1 MASTKAG
8 NPIDWQPDTF
18 RPSANFEPSLWGDR
32 FSSFHLDNQAFEM
45 YSKEVEVL
53 KEEVR
58 SMLIDAESKASEKMN
73 LINTIERL
81 GVFYHFEKEIE
92 EKLEQIFHSHSHL
105 EDHEDY
111 NDLSTAAIHFRIFRQ
126 HGYNMSCDVFNKFK
140 DNNGKFNENL
150 TRDVMGML
158 SLYEASHLRIN
169 GEDIIDEA
177 LAFTTTHLESMVTDE
192 LSPFLAKQV
201 MHALEQP
208 LHKGIPR
215 LEARR
220 YISIYEEDVSK
231 NKLLLKL
238 AKFDFNLLQLTHK
251 QELCHMSRW
260 WNDLGFES
268 KLPFVRSRVVEC
280 YFWAMTAYFE
290 PHYSLGRIILAKIIV
305 MSSVLNDIYD
315 EYGTIE
321 ELKLFTDAMQRAI
334 INLYEEFDKE
344 MTKQG
349 RSYSVD
355 GSKYAFKEIARSY
368 HMEAK
373 WCKEGY
379 VPSFDEFMSNALNS
393 VGYYLLTAS
402 SFVGMGA
409 IATTETFG
417 WIKDKP
423 KILVASRTI
432 VRLMDDIVD
441 YEEDLEKGHVATGII
456 CYMKEHAGMSK
467 EEPYGWPD
475 DYRHVPAS
483 DYWHAPTAADY
494 WHVPTFDYRHVP
506 AVADYRLV
514 PAVDYLQTPTATDF
528 RHVPTFDY
536 RHVPAATDYRH
547 VPTVDYRQVPI
558 VVDYR
563 QTPMVDYWQ
572 VANQHVTPVSQPSVL
587 GEQPMVN
594 QSYG

>member
-1 MASTKAG
+1 MASTKAD
-8 NPIDWQPDTF
+8 NPINCQPDTF
-18 RPSANFEPSLWGDR
+18 RPSSNFEPSLWGDR

-45 YSKEVEVL
+45 YGKEVEVL

-73 LINTIERL
+73 LINTLERL
-81 GVFYHFEKEIE
+81 GVSYHFEKEME
-92 EKLEQIFHSHSHL
+92 EKLEQIFHSHAHL

-169 GEDIIDEA
+169 GEDILDEA

-215 LEARR
+215 SEARH
-220 YISIYEEDVSK
+220 YISIYEEDASK
-231 NKLLLKL
+231 NELLLKL

-260 WNDLGFES
+260 WKDLGFES
-268 KLPFVRSRVVEC
+268 KLPYARSRVVEC

-290 PHYSLGRIILAKIIV
+290 PHYSLGRMILAKIIV
-305 MSSVLNDIYD
+305 MTSVLNDIYD

-321 ELKLFTDAMQRAI
+321 ELKLFTDAMQRLDISVIEQLPDYMKIYYRAI

-355 GSKYAFKEIARSY
+355 GSKYAFKEITRSY

-393 VGYYLLTAS
+393 AGYYLLTTS

-409 IATTETFG
+409 IATTEAFD

-423 KILVASRTI
+423 KILVASSTI

-441 YEEDLEKGHVATGII
+441 YKIWRRGMLLQGLYAT
-456 CYMKEHAGMSK
+456 
-467 EEPYGWPD
+467 
-475 DYRHVPAS
+475 
-483 DYWHAPTAADY
+483 
-494 WHVPTFDYRHVP
+494 
-506 AVADYRLV
+506 
-514 PAVDYLQTPTATDF
+514 
-528 RHVPTFDY
+528 
-536 RHVPAATDYRH
+536 
-547 VPTVDYRQVPI
+547 
-558 VVDYR
+558 
-563 QTPMVDYWQ
+563 
-572 VANQHVTPVSQPSVL
+572 
-587 GEQPMVN
+587 
-594 QSYG
+594 